1 MKRYARRKKFKVK
14 KLFILLFTVMLCVM
28 AGKVLHSSL
37 TTPFLGNITH
47 HMASEDHG
55 WNLILVNRENYIP
68 ADYEVQL
75 TELSN
80 GKKVDSRIY
89 PELQE
94 MFNAARAQGYGLFV
108 REGYRTQEE
117 QQQLMNEKIEAYENE
132 GKSKSEA
139 KKLAEQWVAIP
150 GTSEH
155 QLGIAVDINADTTAL
170 FDTLPAGRMK
180 QRSYTVDTPGLSAL
194 LLCDI
199 VTQSGNGIKMIWKQ
213 RHKDVLEEFIKRVE
227 KTLSEDSIE
236 DKIEKLN
243 RSVYNIQ
250 YKRKKLLENYLEGVV
265 AKDIYEE
272 TDVGYEKKLSEA
284 KTQLSMLEQQ
294 YDNEGSLQRRLADFR
309 KALSKNQILEEFDRG
324 IFESIIEKV
333 IVGGYDENGEKD
345 PYKIIFIYKTGF
357 KNEIGNAK
365 ERFGKKSKAVETAKE
380 MCSHIVDEVKDVCSY
395 VSDNTCGDGCSLVQK
410 NSR

>member
-117 QQQLMNEKIEAYENE
+117 QQQLMNEKIETYENE

-155 QLGIAVDINADTTAL
+155 QLGIAVDINADTTKSSR
-170 FDTLPAGRMK
+170 D
-180 QRSYTVDTPGLSAL
+180 
-194 LLCDI
+194 
-199 VTQSGNGIKMIWKQ
+199 
-213 RHKDVLEEFIKRVE
+213 DVYNWLEENAHTYGFIKRYPSN
-227 KTLSEDSIE
+227 KTDITGVINELRYARRGMFSVTTPTEPVDSPE
-236 DKIEKLN
+236 PK
-243 RSVYNIQ
+243 
-250 YKRKKLLENYLEGVV
+250 
-265 AKDIYEE
+265 
-272 TDVGYEKKLSEA
+272 
-284 KTQLSMLEQQ
+284 
-294 YDNEGSLQRRLADFR
+294 
-309 KALSKNQILEEFDRG
+309 
-324 IFESIIEKV
+324 
-333 IVGGYDENGEKD
+333 
-345 PYKIIFIYKTGF
+345 
-357 KNEIGNAK
+357 
-365 ERFGKKSKAVETAKE
+365 
-380 MCSHIVDEVKDVCSY
+380 
-395 VSDNTCGDGCSLVQK
+395 
-410 NSR
+410 

>member
-1 MKRYARRKKFKVK
+1 
-14 KLFILLFTVMLCVM
+14 M

-155 QLGIAVDINADTTAL
+155 QLGIAVDIINADTTKSSR
-170 FDTLPAGRMK
+170 D
-180 QRSYTVDTPGLSAL
+180 
-194 LLCDI
+194 
-199 VTQSGNGIKMIWKQ
+199 
-213 RHKDVLEEFIKRVE
+213 DVYNWLEENAHTYGFIKRYPSN
-227 KTLSEDSIE
+227 KTDIT
-236 DKIEKLN
+236 
-243 RSVYNIQ
+243 
-250 YKRKKLLENYLEGVV
+250 GVINEPWHYRYV
-265 AKDIYEE
+265 GKEAASAIYSQ
-272 TDVGYEKKLSEA
+272 G
-284 KTQLSMLEQQ
+284 
-294 YDNEGSLQRRLADFR
+294 
-309 KALSKNQILEEFDRG
+309 ICLEEY
-324 IFESIIEKV
+324 IETL
-333 IVGGYDENGEKD
+333 E
-345 PYKIIFIYKTGF
+345 
-357 KNEIGNAK
+357 
-365 ERFGKKSKAVETAKE
+365 
-380 MCSHIVDEVKDVCSY
+380 
-395 VSDNTCGDGCSLVQK
+395 
-410 NSR
+410 

>member
-1 MKRYARRKKFKVK
+1 
-14 KLFILLFTVMLCVM
+14 MLCVM

-117 QQQLMNEKIEAYENE
+117 QQQLMDEKIEAYENE
-132 GKSKSEA
+132 GKTKPEA

-155 QLGIAVDINADTTAL
+155 QLGIAVDINADTSKSSR
-170 FDTLPAGRMK
+170 D
-180 QRSYTVDTPGLSAL
+180 
-194 LLCDI
+194 
-199 VTQSGNGIKMIWKQ
+199 
-213 RHKDVLEEFIKRVE
+213 DVYKWLEENAHRYGFIKRYPSN
-227 KTLSEDSIE
+227 KTDITGVINEPWHYRYVGKEAASE
-236 DKIEKLN
+236 
-243 RSVYNIQ
+243 
-250 YKRKKLLENYLEGVV
+250 
-265 AKDIYEE
+265 IYSQ
-272 TDVGYEKKLSEA
+272 G
-284 KTQLSMLEQQ
+284 
-294 YDNEGSLQRRLADFR
+294 
-309 KALSKNQILEEFDRG
+309 ICLEEY
-324 IFESIIEKV
+324 IETL
-333 IVGGYDENGEKD
+333 E
-345 PYKIIFIYKTGF
+345 
-357 KNEIGNAK
+357 
-365 ERFGKKSKAVETAKE
+365 
-380 MCSHIVDEVKDVCSY
+380 
-395 VSDNTCGDGCSLVQK
+395 
-410 NSR
+410 

>member
-1 MKRYARRKKFKVK
+1 
-14 KLFILLFTVMLCVM
+14 MLCVM

-94 MFNAARAQGYGLFV
+94 MFNAARTQGYGLFV

-155 QLGIAVDINADTTAL
+155 QLGIAVDINADTTKSSR
-170 FDTLPAGRMK
+170 D
-180 QRSYTVDTPGLSAL
+180 
-194 LLCDI
+194 
-199 VTQSGNGIKMIWKQ
+199 
-213 RHKDVLEEFIKRVE
+213 DVYNWLEENSHTYGFIKRYPSN
-227 KTLSEDSIE
+227 KTDIT
-236 DKIEKLN
+236 
-243 RSVYNIQ
+243 
-250 YKRKKLLENYLEGVV
+250 GVINEPWHYRYV
-265 AKDIYEE
+265 GKEAASAIYSQ
-272 TDVGYEKKLSEA
+272 G
-284 KTQLSMLEQQ
+284 
-294 YDNEGSLQRRLADFR
+294 
-309 KALSKNQILEEFDRG
+309 ICLEEY
-324 IFESIIEKV
+324 IETL
-333 IVGGYDENGEKD
+333 E
-345 PYKIIFIYKTGF
+345 
-357 KNEIGNAK
+357 
-365 ERFGKKSKAVETAKE
+365 
-380 MCSHIVDEVKDVCSY
+380 
-395 VSDNTCGDGCSLVQK
+395 
-410 NSR
+410 

>member
-14 KLFILLFTVMLCVM
+14 KLFILLFAVMLCVM
-28 AGKVLHSSL
+28 AGKVLHLSF

-132 GKSKSEA
+132 GKSKPEA

-155 QLGIAVDINADTTAL
+155 QLGIAVDINADTSKSSR
-170 FDTLPAGRMK
+170 D
-180 QRSYTVDTPGLSAL
+180 
-194 LLCDI
+194 
-199 VTQSGNGIKMIWKQ
+199 
-213 RHKDVLEEFIKRVE
+213 DVYKWLEENAHRYGFIKRYPSN
-227 KTLSEDSIE
+227 KTDITGVINEPWHYRYVGKEAASE
-236 DKIEKLN
+236 
-243 RSVYNIQ
+243 
-250 YKRKKLLENYLEGVV
+250 
-265 AKDIYEE
+265 IYSQ
-272 TDVGYEKKLSEA
+272 G
-284 KTQLSMLEQQ
+284 
-294 YDNEGSLQRRLADFR
+294 
-309 KALSKNQILEEFDRG
+309 ICLEEY
-324 IFESIIEKV
+324 IETL
-333 IVGGYDENGEKD
+333 E
-345 PYKIIFIYKTGF
+345 
-357 KNEIGNAK
+357 
-365 ERFGKKSKAVETAKE
+365 
-380 MCSHIVDEVKDVCSY
+380 
-395 VSDNTCGDGCSLVQK
+395 
-410 NSR
+410 